1 MSLDKIRNSVGII
14 GKSILIEEMLGKI
27 SQVAST
33 DISVLIT
40 GSSGSGKEMVAKAI
54 HKNSKRKFQDLV
66 TVNCAAIPAGII
78 ESELFGHKKGSFTG
92 AEENRK
98 GYFESADKGTI
109 FLDEIGELP
118 LETQAKLLR
127 VIEQGE
133 FLRVGDTKLRKVD
146 VRIVA
151 ATNRD
156 IKKEAD
162 SNNFR
167 QDLYF
172 RLKTVNIKVP
182 DLKDHLEDLDD
193 LINRFALEFTARNDI
208 SYKGFSIDAIAL
220 MKSYSWPGN
229 IRELKNM
236 VESVLVLNKGNRI
249 TREIILDQINVE
261 EYHSNTDLPVKIDM
275 ESDKA
280 ERELILRQLLYLRQD
295 VNELKQMIVAPK
307 DLEELYKND
316 VKSST
321 YFLPKDSNIKP
332 VKKNVNSIDY
342 AKAFALQDE
351 SVGEISM
358 QDIEHEIIERTLKK
372 MSGNRRKAAKAL
384 NISERTLYRKI
395 KEYGIEK

>member
-54 HKNSKRKFQDLV
+54 HKNSKRKFQDLI

-156 IKKEAD
+156 LKKEAD

-208 SYKGFSIDAIAL
+208 SYKGFSKDAIAL

-249 TREIILDQINVE
+249 TREIILEQINVE

-332 VKKNVNSIDY
+332 VKKNVNSIDD

>member
-118 LETQAKLLR
+118 LEIQAKLLR

-156 IKKEAD
+156 LKKEAD

-208 SYKGFSIDAIAL
+208 SYKGFSRHAIAL

-332 VKKNVNSIDY
+332 VKKSVGSIDD